1 MSGEERRAHERESV
15 TIEARLRLACGK
27 ELPARIENIG
37 EFGAY
42 VSTAE
47 LDGSIEVGDIVQ
59 LFHDSADGA
68 ESGEAERSGEVLRH
82 DQEFTGGEIR
92 RAVAIRFET

>member
-1 MSGEERRAHERESV
+1 M
-15 TIEARLRLACGK
+15 RLASGK

-47 LDGSIEVGDIVQ
+47 LDGSIDVGDIVQ
-59 LFHDSADGA
+59 LIHGSASGP
-68 ESGEAERSGEVLRH
+68 ESGP
-82 DQEFTGGEIR
+82 
-92 RAVAIRFET
+92 RFGAL

>member
-1 MSGEERRAHERESV
+1 MSDEDRRAHVRISV
-15 TIEARLRLACGK
+15 IIEAKLHLASGG

-42 VSTAE
+42 VSTDK
-47 LDGSIEVGDIVQ
+47 LDGLIEVGDKVTLSYEQ
-59 LFHDSADGA
+59 NGKRFD
-68 ESGEAERSGEVLRH
+68 RPGEVLRH

-92 RAVAIRFET
+92 RAVAIRFGTG

>member
-15 TIEARLRLACGK
+15 TIEARLRLASGK

-59 LFHDSADGA
+59 LLHDSADG
-68 ESGEAERSGEVLRH
+68 EVERSGEVLRH

-92 RAVAIRFET
+92 RAVAIRFAT